1 MVTKG
6 KKKHLHFHISMQAG
20 SADIS

>member
-1 MVTKG
+1 MVTEG